1 MPTTDEEFERA
12 RAMGV
17 PDDTN
22 PETLEE
28 LAQLVADLKKEIK
41 VLKDP
46 KGSFRT
52 PLTKQRNVD
61 KLPTFS
67 GESYLVYQDK
77 IETFCEDE
85 PGLRRMLKDAVK
97 QLEVITAEVAQGL
110 GSAAGVDA
118 KTTSEYNRELL
129 SLLKQ
134 TTVETPWNIVKG
146 CEDIGGFEAW
156 RIMNDT
162 YARQTKKSRRNL
174 LKAIMNPEKAKDD
187 GGILGLASK
196 WEINVARYEQAMQG
210 KASKNFWRKF
220 V

>member
-1 MPTTDEEFERA
+1 MPTTDEDFERA

-77 IETFCEDE
+77 ISPAF
-85 PGLRRMLKDAVK
+85 
-97 QLEVITAEVAQGL
+97 AE
-110 GSAAGVDA
+110 
-118 KTTSEYNRELL
+118 
-129 SLLKQ
+129 
-134 TTVETPWNIVKG
+134 
-146 CEDIGGFEAW
+146 C
-156 RIMNDT
+156 
-162 YARQTKKSRRNL
+162 SRTH
-174 LKAIMNPEKAKDD
+174 
-187 GGILGLASK
+187 
-196 WEINVARYEQAMQG
+196 
-210 KASKNFWRKF
+210 
-220 V
+220 